1 MILEFSFGITSDKV
15 IERLINVR
23 NNILPAVADKMTY
36 LMLKLQQ
43 KIVGQKLSG
52 QVLRRETGTLANSI
66 VAVPAQVVG
75 TTVTGEVLGAGGPA
89 WYGRVHNYGGTKAYD
104 IRPVDKRALRMIIN
118 GKAVFST
125 HNIHPPAEKRNFM
138 ESSVEEMRYEI
149 VNGIAEAILGVIR

>member
-1 MILEFSFGITSDKV
+1 MILEFSFGVSSDRILARLENINTS
-15 IERLINVR
+15 
-23 NNILPAVADKMTY
+23 ILPAVADKMTY

-43 KIVGQKLSG
+43 KIVGEKLSG
-52 QVLRRETGTLANSI
+52 QILRRQSGTLANSI
-66 VAVPAQVVG
+66 IALPAKIEG

-118 GKAVFST
+118 GKAVFSA

-138 ESSVEEMRYEI
+138 ESSVEEMREEI
-149 VNGIAEAILGVIR
+149 INSLRQTILGVIE